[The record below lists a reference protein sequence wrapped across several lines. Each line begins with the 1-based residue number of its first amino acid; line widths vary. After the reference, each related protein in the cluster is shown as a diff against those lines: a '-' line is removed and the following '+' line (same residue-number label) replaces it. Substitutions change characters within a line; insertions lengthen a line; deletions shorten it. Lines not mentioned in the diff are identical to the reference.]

1 MGCEFI
7 ISSISIFVFASLDQI
22 LWFRSNLN
30 YLPNLRASPCAMCIV
45 IPHYRIKG
53 ASDQLSDQGASRLA
67 PGTLQHSAALCS
79 GLQCCII
86 TRDCSSAPG
95 SPPATVTAAAWR
107 EASRGGGGCLT
118 PRLAR
123 VRNGERRDTV
133 ALSWLSTLPHRGVT
147 RDGEHSHLETST
159 PPHVTCDSLSRAP
172 RYVTSHCGSQ
182 LSCHDPRLVWAAQNM
197 RVRWRQWNYRACS
210 KLDVWRKAAGCPS
223 QVEMFKMIIWRQCR
237 GAAWAGNEQTNN
249 LHPLLYN
256 DLSWHEEL
264 IL

>member
-1 MGCEFI
+1 MGNLDLWLERTLIAQSFLIWVEMGCEFI

-86 TRDCSSAPG
+86 TRDCSSGPG

-107 EASRGGGGCLT
+107 EASRGAGGCLT
-118 PRLAR
+118 PRLAI

-133 ALSWLSTLPHRGVT
+133 ALSWLSTLPRRGVT

-159 PPHVTCDSLSRAP
+159 PPHVTRDTWQPRVTSPRIAAVSSAVMIPAWSGPRKICGCGGGNETTGRVANLMYEGRLLAAP
-172 RYVTSHCGSQ
+172 R
-182 LSCHDPRLVWAAQNM
+182 
-197 RVRWRQWNYRACS
+197 RWRCS
-210 KLDVWRKAAGCPS
+210 KW
-223 QVEMFKMIIWRQCR
+223 
-237 GAAWAGNEQTNN
+237 
-249 LHPLLYN
+249 
-256 DLSWHEEL
+256 
-264 IL
+264 